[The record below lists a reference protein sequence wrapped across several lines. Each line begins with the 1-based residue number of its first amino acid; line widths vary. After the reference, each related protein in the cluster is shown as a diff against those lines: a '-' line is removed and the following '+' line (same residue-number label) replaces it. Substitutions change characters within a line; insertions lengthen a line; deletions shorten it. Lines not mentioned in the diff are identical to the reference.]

1 MFLKNFTICGGAA
14 DSTFTTE
21 KGYGTW
27 EPDMARTL
35 KPTASE
41 QALKSGGWNRRVF
54 EKNECFPD
62 REVLIIKAEVPVFG
76 TYRVIVRITSGSD
89 KVENLILFA
98 GRRNLID
105 RGVVIEAG
113 GSYEKEFHTAVT
125 PYIPA
130 LSSRRC
136 EEKAVYI
143 SLTGENLLAYD
154 ENVVSPVLRDDISV
168 DITIEEKE
176 VPVIWIAGD
185 STLTDQNAGVP
196 YFPKD
201 SCGGW
206 AQMLSMFIQGAAVC
220 NMAHSGLTSNCF
232 RDDGHYAIVQE
243 LIKSGDLLVIQF
255 GHNDQKRR
263 NLSAFKGYYNNLLR
277 YVEEAD
283 AVGAKAI
290 ICSPISRI
298 PLTLSEGEARELDM
312 PRHYSLLSSYAKAA
326 RKAAENSNAF
336 FVDLHEFTFDKW
348 VSVSDR
354 ASDFFI
360 KGDITHTNDLG
371 AMIIAD
377 RFIEECR
384 KAPDCS
390 INDYDNGRAADFSEK
405 SFDMEEAPKEIP
417 ASDFPGIELPYVDI
431 PKIRDCIF
439 INEALKYGILD
450 PCVMHLHPD
459 DEMPRAQFLM
469 SMFKAFRKTGVRPY
483 HKKYADI
490 AVDEWDSGYVQALID
505 ENLIDDITIKR
516 IGDKQ
521 FFRPDDALSY
531 GEYASF
537 LIRFMEKDKSKRNI
551 SMEECLKKAYD
562 LDIIGDICKGNEN
575 DFDFDNDDEIISD
588 GPDYKMAG
596 CPYISRARAYRGL
609 ARVMDIIGGM
619 GTALPADAEV
629 HPAH

>member
-1 MFLKNFTICGGAA
+1 
-14 DSTFTTE
+14 
-21 KGYGTW
+21 
-27 EPDMARTL
+27 
-35 KPTASE
+35 
-41 QALKSGGWNRRVF
+41 
-54 EKNECFPD
+54 
-62 REVLIIKAEVPVFG
+62 
-76 TYRVIVRITSGSD
+76 
-89 KVENLILFA
+89 
-98 GRRNLID
+98 
-105 RGVVIEAG
+105 
-113 GSYEKEFHTAVT
+113 
-125 PYIPA
+125 
-130 LSSRRC
+130 
-136 EEKAVYI
+136 
-143 SLTGENLLAYD
+143 
-154 ENVVSPVLRDDISV
+154 
-168 DITIEEKE
+168 
-176 VPVIWIAGD
+176 
-185 STLTDQNAGVP
+185 
-196 YFPKD
+196 
-201 SCGGW
+201 
-206 AQMLSMFIQGAAVC
+206 
-220 NMAHSGLTSNCF
+220 
-232 RDDGHYAIVQE
+232 
-243 LIKSGDLLVIQF
+243 
-255 GHNDQKRR
+255 
-263 NLSAFKGYYNNLLR
+263 
-277 YVEEAD
+277 
-283 AVGAKAI
+283 
-290 ICSPISRI
+290 
-298 PLTLSEGEARELDM
+298 
-312 PRHYSLLSSYAKAA
+312 
-326 RKAAENSNAF
+326 
-336 FVDLHEFTFDKW
+336 
-348 VSVSDR
+348 
-354 ASDFFI
+354 
-360 KGDITHTNDLG
+360 
-371 AMIIAD
+371 
-377 RFIEECR
+377 
-384 KAPDCS
+384 
-390 INDYDNGRAADFSEK
+390 
-405 SFDMEEAPKEIP
+405 MEEAPKEIP

>member
-1 MFLKNFTICGGAA
+1 MFFKNFTICGGAE

-27 EPDMARTL
+27 EPHMARTL

-54 EKNECFPD
+54 EQNEYFPD
-62 REVLIIKAEVPVFG
+62 REVIIIRAEVPTFG
-76 TYRVIVRITSGSD
+76 TYRVRVRITSGSE
-89 KVENLILFA
+89 KLEKIVLFA
-98 GRRNLID
+98 GRRNLMD

-113 GSYEKEFHTAVT
+113 ASYEKEFYTAVT

-130 LSSRRC
+130 LSSKRC
-136 EEKAVYI
+136 EEKAIYV
-143 SLTGENLLAYD
+143 SLTGKNLISFEENS
-154 ENVVSPVLRDDISV
+154 VSPVLRGDVSV
-168 DITIEEKE
+168 DITIEEKQ

-185 STLTDQNAGVP
+185 STLTDQNAGMP

-206 AQMLSMFIQGAAVC
+206 AQMLSGFIKDAAVC

-243 LIKSGDLLVIQF
+243 FIKPGDLFLIQF

-263 NLSAFKGYYNNLLR
+263 NLSAFKGYYKNLVR
-277 YVEEAD
+277 YVEEIT
-283 AVGAKAI
+283 AVGAHAV

-298 PLTLSEGEARELDM
+298 PLTLSERDAGELGM
-312 PRHYSLLSSYAKAA
+312 PIHYSLLASYAKAA
-326 RKAAENSNAF
+326 RKAAKDSNAF
-336 FVDLHEFTFDKW
+336 FVDLHALTFDKW
-348 VSVSDR
+348 VSAGER

-360 KGDITHTNDLG
+360 KGDITHTNDQG
-371 AMIIAD
+371 AMLIAEY
-377 RFIEECR
+377 FMGECR
-384 KAPDCS
+384 KGDDCPLAP
-390 INDYDNGRAADFSEK
+390 YDNGRTADFDEK
-405 SFDMEEAPKEIP
+405 TCDMEEAPAEVA
-417 ASDFPGIELPYVDI
+417 ASDFPGVELPYVDI
-431 PKIRDCIF
+431 PEISDCIF

-483 HKKYADI
+483 HKKYEDI

-516 IGDKQ
+516 IGNKL

-531 GEYASF
+531 GEYASL

-551 SMEECLKKAYD
+551 SMEDCLKKAYE

-575 DFDFDNDDEIISD
+575 DFEFCDDNEINSD
-588 GPDYKMAG
+588 GPDYKIAG
-596 CPYISRARAYRGL
+596 CPYISRAKAYRGL
-609 ARVMDIIGGM
+609 ARMMDIIGGM